1 MKKRFY
7 IIGLLIII
15 IDQLTK
21 FLLKDK
27 YLTVIPK
34 VLNFTYTENT
44 GGAFGVGSRF
54 FILGISIVIVAILI
68 YFMVKEKDKIIDY
81 TPYILIISGSFGN
94 MIDRIFRGYVIDF
107 IDIRLFDYPNFN
119 IADIC
124 VVCGVFLLIIEILF
138 FSKKKEIKK

>member
-15 IDQLTK
+15 IHQLKK

-27 YLTVIPK
+27 YLTVISK

-81 TPYILIISGSFGN
+81 TPYILIVSGSFGN

-107 IDIRLFDYPNFN
+107 IDIRLFEYPNFN

-124 VVCGVFLLIIEILF
+124 VVCGVILLIIEIVF
-138 FSKKKEIKK
+138 FDKKKES